1 MVLGG
6 ANSILAAPR
15 NRDGST
21 PRNNGTDESYH
32 YKLQL
37 EVVVTFSTEIS
48 VKKLDASASSVSE
61 SCKR

>member
-21 PRNNGTDESYH
+21 PRNNRTDKSYH

-37 EVVVTFSTEIS
+37 EVVVTFS